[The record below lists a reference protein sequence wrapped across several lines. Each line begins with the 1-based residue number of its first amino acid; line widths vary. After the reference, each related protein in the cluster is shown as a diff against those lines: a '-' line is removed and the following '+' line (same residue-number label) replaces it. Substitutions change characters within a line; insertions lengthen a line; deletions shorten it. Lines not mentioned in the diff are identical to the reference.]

1 VTDPSRNQN
10 PQSKRQQQQNAV
22 IHFLK
27 ARWLV
32 IVLVIAVIVFVAQN
46 RERVSIDILWIH
58 IKSSLW
64 FILAVTAAAGFV
76 IGFALARRRA
86 HAHRTPPE
94 TSRPETP

>member
-1 VTDPSRNQN
+1 VTDPSRNHN
-10 PQSKRQQQQNAV
+10 PQSRRQQQQNAV
-22 IHFLK
+22 IAFLK

-46 RERVSIDILWIH
+46 RSRVSIDILWIH

-76 IGFALARRRA
+76 IGFTLARRRA
-86 HAHRTPPE
+86 RARHTPPE
-94 TSRPETP
+94 ASRPESS